1 MKILDL
7 TSRLQPRGN
16 LLREAAVGRDLQH
29 IEDYLIVDGAA
40 GGLDSLVSLRG
51 MVADASD
58 SSIKWDG
65 TMAIYW
71 GHDSSGDFY
80 LIPNA
85 QWAKSLVLDK
95 DNLANEIKNTGRK
108 RPDQT
113 DDDYK
118 EGRNALASKYAALWD
133 TFENASVG
141 TTDFFKGD
149 IMFTGKQQP
158 EANGNYVFTPNK
170 VTYTVNPKGLYG
182 KMSTAEVFVTVH
194 GKAGELGT
202 SKLTPADSKE
212 VTMLNSTPQLI
223 ALDVQKP
230 TGGIAINTSEI
241 DGAIN
246 LVKQNAAAINAISNF
261 TAPKFT
267 TFKQI
272 LYNYA
277 VKLGKSH
284 DSLDFDDWLST
295 SKVSD
300 SQKLVIAQIQKKP
313 EWKLFWKTF
322 LALKKV
328 KCKVF
333 DQLTKQHGSEVTKT
347 LGIIANI
354 NGKPGGEGYVT
365 SGGKIVNPNFRS
377 APDNPR
383 FTGEI

>member
-1 MKILDL
+1 MKFGDL
-7 TSRLQPRGN
+7 QITTI
-16 LLREAAVGRDLQH
+16 LREAAVGRDLQH
-29 IEDYLIVDGAA
+29 IEDYLIVDGAV
-40 GGLDSLVSLRG
+40 GGLESLVSLRG
-51 MVADASD
+51 MVANAGS

-71 GHDSSGDFY
+71 GHDQSGKFY

-95 DNLANEIKNTGRK
+95 DDLTSEIRNTGRK
-108 RPDQT
+108 RLDQT
-113 DDDYK
+113 DDDHEK
-118 EGRNALASKYAALWD
+118 VRNALASKYASLWD
-133 TFENASVG
+133 IFEKASVR

-149 IMFTGKQQP
+149 IMFAGKQQL
-158 EANGNYVFTPNK
+158 NSDGNYEFTPNK
-170 VTYTVNPKGLYG
+170 VTYVVQPKGLYG
-182 KMSTAEVFVTVH
+182 KMPTAKVFITVH
-194 GKAGELGT
+194 GKASELG
-202 SKLTPADSKE
+202 SSHLTPANPKDVAS
-212 VTMLNSTPQLI
+212 LNDTPELI

-230 TGGIAINTSEI
+230 IGGLRINTSEI

-246 LVKQNAAAINAISNF
+246 LVKRNAAAINAISNF

-272 LYNYA
+272 LYSYA

-284 DSLDFDDWLST
+284 DSLDFDDWLLT
-295 SKVSD
+295 AKVSGP
-300 SQKLVIAQIQKKP
+300 QKVIIAQIQKKS

-322 LALKKV
+322 LALKRV
-328 KCKVF
+328 KYKVF
-333 DQLTKQHGSEVTKT
+333 DQLTKQHGSEVAKT
-347 LGIIANI
+347 LGITANI

-377 APDNPR
+377 ASDNPR